1 MSETR
6 QTNTHNDLQE
16 ERSERGGATVA
27 ISLRVPPTLKASAE
41 KAARNDH
48 RSLSSLI
55 EIALVKYL
63 EEAGYLSR
71 I

>member
-6 QTNTHNDLQE
+6 QTNTHSEPQE
-16 ERSERGGATVA
+16 DRPERGSATVA
-27 ISLRVPPTLKASAE
+27 ISLRVPPTLKTCAE

-63 EEAGYLSR
+63 EDAGYLSR